1 MARTAAILSN
11 YTTHV
16 YNAGMSKEHSFS
28 LAASGRR
35 PSQLGDH
42 LTQEKL
48 SNAQRLPAEARL
60 LLALEL
66 SDACLEFQRTC
77 SKTP

>member
-1 MARTAAILSN
+1 
-11 YTTHV
+11 
-16 YNAGMSKEHSFS
+16 MSTEHSS
-28 LAASGRR
+28 QAPSGRR
-35 PSQLGDH
+35 PSHLGER

-66 SDACLEFQRTC
+66 SDACLELQRTC
-77 SKTP
+77 SKKL

>member
-1 MARTAAILSN
+1 MA
-11 YTTHV
+11 
-16 YNAGMSKEHSFS
+16 MSKYDSS
-28 LAASGRR
+28 SGNGSGRR
-35 PSQLGDH
+35 PSQLGDR

-66 SDACLEFQRTC
+66 SDACLELQRTC
-77 SKTP
+77 SKKP